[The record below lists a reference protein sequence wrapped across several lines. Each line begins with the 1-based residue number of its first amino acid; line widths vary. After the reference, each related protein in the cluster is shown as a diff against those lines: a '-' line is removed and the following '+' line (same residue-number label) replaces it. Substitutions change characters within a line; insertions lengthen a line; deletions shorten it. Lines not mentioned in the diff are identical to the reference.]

1 MSLTLMVGMNGCGK
15 DTITKELI
23 GNHPDM
29 ALISGAQILM
39 KNLGID
45 VDIEIQFPPA
55 TTREMY
61 LHLEQ
66 TPVEVKAAMRDTVFK
81 DTLLEFKEGKRPGV
95 LLSQLVVA
103 RPALSQ
109 NQETTFSV
117 EGTEWYPEVFD
128 TFIHISAPVDQIWQ
142 RRQTDLRN
150 GARDRGNMAFED
162 LQIHWSMYQVAWN
175 ALANQV
181 GDNSRMLQVEN
192 ADGHLAESVELIDKF
207 LFADS

>member
-23 GNHPDM
+23 GNHPNM

-45 VDIEIQFPPA
+45 VDIEVQFPPA

-61 LHLEQ
+61 LQLER

-81 DTLLEFKEGKRPGV
+81 DTLLEFREGNRPGI

-103 RPALSQ
+103 RPAISQ
-109 NQETTFSV
+109 NEETTFSV

-128 TFIHISAPVDQIWQ
+128 NFIHISAPVDQIWQ
-142 RRQTDLRN
+142 RRHTDLRN
-150 GARDRGNMAFED
+150 GARDRGDMSFED
-162 LQIHWSMYQVAWN
+162 LQTHLSMYQVAWN
-175 ALANQV
+175 ALVNQV

-192 ADGHLAESVELIDKF
+192 TDGKLAGSVDMIDKF
-207 LFADS
+207 LFTSS